1 VLRRRV
7 VAIVGPTATGKSAL
21 AMHIAREL
29 GGEIVNADSR
39 QVYRG
44 MDVGTA
50 KPSKED
56 REAIPHHLYDI
67 AEPQNS
73 YSLALYIRDAR
84 AALDDIWRRGATPIL
99 VGGTGQ
105 YLWGLL
111 EAWTV
116 PEVAP
121 DIDLRDELSRFTEEH
136 GPEQL
141 HARLAEVDPVSATRI
156 GVRNVRR
163 IVRALEVFEHTGK
176 PFSEWQRKGDPGFDF
191 LVLGM
196 DLPDDELQARIEAR
210 VDEMF
215 AAGFVDEV
223 RALVASGLPS
233 TDSAMSSIGYREVA
247 AYLEGLMTLQEARN
261 ATVRATRRLVRRQ
274 RQWFRTSD
282 PRIQWVEDGNAALRL
297 TDDFLRT
304 AWPAN
309 HT

>member
-196 DLPDDELQARIEAR
+196 DLQARIEAR